1 MSECQ
6 QLKDLTMKEME
17 PADFQIY
24 KSFQECS
31 KPFLNEGLVDLACF
45 KKNTLLNHN
54 YKHPVNLQPALSS
67 VFLLE
72 WVIHLHLKFFTSD
85 LKHCF
90 QQEVLIPISHS
101 PESAGERLIT
111 NRGEGKDA
119 EAFVSEPDIL

>member
-72 WVIHLHLKFFTSD
+72 
-85 LKHCF
+85 
-90 QQEVLIPISHS
+90 
-101 PESAGERLIT
+101 
-111 NRGEGKDA
+111 
-119 EAFVSEPDIL
+119 